1 MPLGPDLVGF
11 LSSHQTLQSFI
22 IHHRIRTR
30 EIKFYSSTFADL
42 AESRAAHKLPP
53 LSIFSNHS
61 ERDYG
66 YCYSACSRG
75 RNVLFAFPHVSE
87 EPSLVQTVSGGL
99 SSIRSAL
106 EMGPTDMVAVYLD
119 VDFTVSL
126 KDIVALLQPLQIAF
140 DAVRE
145 FVIYVPR
152 GREIVLRVGSS
163 TGIPLT
169 TDVLIC
175 LSCPQGQSLPRR
187 TCYVVPRDHY
197 PGFLLD

>member
-1 MPLGPDLVGF
+1 MPLGPDLVKF
-11 LSSHQTLQSFI
+11 LSSHQTLQTFI
-22 IHHRIRTR
+22 VHHRIGTR

-42 AESRAAHKLPP
+42 AESRAAHNLPP

-66 YCYSACSRG
+66 YCYGACSRG

-87 EPSLVQTVSGGL
+87 ELSLVQSVSGGL
-99 SSIRSAL
+99 SSVRSAL
-106 EMGPTDMVAVYLD
+106 ELGPMDTVAIYLD

-126 KDIVALLQPLQIAF
+126 KDIVALLQPLQFVF

-152 GREIVLRVGSS
+152 GREIVLRVGSL
-163 TGIPLT
+163 TGTRLT
-169 TDVLIC
+169 ADVLIC
-175 LSCPQGQSLPRR
+175 LSCL
-187 TCYVVPRDHY
+187 RDNRY
-197 PGFLLD
+197 RVGRATLCLGTTTRDSC